1 MGEVDVSALLAEFG
15 EVGLGDAR
23 LDERLMRIAALIAAS
38 PGKSFPDQMETE
50 ADQEALYRFLA
61 NDKVSLEK
69 ILAGHQRETR
79 ARISGRRCVRVLHD
93 TSEFAFEG
101 QREGLGI
108 LKGKVKGFL
117 AHVALAVSADE
128 EREPLGVVG
137 VHPFVNADVLKHRG
151 LTKSQRARASFVKK
165 REDKKSSRWE
175 KLALATSAA
184 LPEGTRAI
192 HIMDQEAD
200 DYVIFDALTTASVG
214 FVIRGSDSR
223 FLHGRRRIS
232 DVLAEQ
238 VVHTFRDV
246 TLSPRPEK
254 KDKKQH
260 PERAE
265 RLATLKVC
273 WSDVTLVRPPHNNAA
288 ALEIA
293 LNVVHVFE
301 PDPPAGATAIAW
313 TLFTSEPVS
322 SLEDAT
328 AVVDHYRA
336 RWMIEEY
343 FKALKTGCAFE
354 KRQLCSLDALKRAF
368 GLFVPMAWKL
378 LSIRHLGRAVTSPP
392 AAALLDD
399 NQLHLLQAMLE
410 KRSRSLPTAPSV
422 RDVMLG
428 IAALGGHIKNNGD
441 PGWMVL
447 GRGFRRFIE
456 AEEGWNLARRSDQ
469 S

>member
-1 MGEVDVSALLAEFG
+1 MGGLDVAAMLAEFG

-23 LDERLMRIAALIAAS
+23 LNERLMRIAAQIASS

-69 ILAGHQRETR
+69 ILAGHQRETHG
-79 ARISGRRCVRVLHD
+79 RIAGRDCIRVLHD

-101 QREGLGI
+101 ERAGLGI
-108 LKGKVKGFL
+108 LKGNMRGFL

-151 LTKSQRARASFVKK
+151 LTTSQRVRASFVKK
-165 REDKKSSRWE
+165 RDDKKSSRWE

-200 DYVIFDALTTASVG
+200 DYVIFETLSNASLG
-214 FVIRGSDSR
+214 FVIRGSADR
-223 FLHGRRRIS
+223 LLQGRRRIRE
-232 DVLAEQ
+232 VLAEQ

-246 TLSPRPEK
+246 TLNPRSK
-254 KDKKQH
+254 KKATKQH
-260 PERAE
+260 PQRTA

-273 WSDVTLVRPPHNNAA
+273 WSEVTLIRPPHNTAPT
-288 ALEIA
+288 LQIT

-301 PDPPAGATAIAW
+301 PEPPAGATPIEW

-322 SLEDAT
+322 TLEDAI

-354 KRQLCSLDALKRAF
+354 KRQLCSLEGLKRAF
-368 GLFVPMAWKL
+368 GLFIPMAWKL
-378 LSIRHLGRAVTSPP
+378 LSIRHLGRAPTTQP
-392 AAALLDD
+392 ARASLDDEQLALLR
-399 NQLHLLQAMLE
+399 AMLE
-410 KRSRSLPTAPSV
+410 RRARSLPTTPSI

-441 PGWMVL
+441 PGWIVL
-447 GRGFRRFIE
+447 GRGFRRFTE
-456 AEEGWNLARRSDQ
+456 AEEGWRLARRSDQ